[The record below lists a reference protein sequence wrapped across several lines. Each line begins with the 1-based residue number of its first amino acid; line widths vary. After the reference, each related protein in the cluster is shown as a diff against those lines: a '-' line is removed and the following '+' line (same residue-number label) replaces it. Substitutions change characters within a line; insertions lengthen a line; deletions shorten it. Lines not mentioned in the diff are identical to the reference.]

1 MALAASRQQA
11 ASRPRLLQAV
21 FDAVQ
26 QPDIRKKLLFTAAML
41 VVFRFV
47 AHIPIP
53 GVDPRA
59 LESAFNSNRL
69 LGFFNLFSGGALR
82 RVSIAA
88 LGVYPYITSSIIMQ
102 LITPIF
108 PSLQNLQKEGEQGRH
123 RLELYQHWM
132 TVPLCF
138 IQGYAQL
145 VILHQTVQG
154 TPAQNAMFDPTF
166 TGTNALIT
174 FTALFTL
181 TAGTLFLVWIGELI
195 TENGIGNGISVL
207 IFGGIVA
214 GMPGLVNQ
222 VFNSSIGIFAVLILV
237 VVAVLL
243 IAAIVFMQEATRK
256 IPVQYA
262 KSVFRAGRMY
272 RQSGQ
277 SHIPLRVN
285 SAGMIPLIF
294 AFSIVIL
301 PAYAAQFVHD
311 SSSTPWIRSAANFV
325 TNLLSPGTGQ
335 GGQGSSPGFYVM
347 VFLLVVAFSFF
358 YTLVVYQQQNL
369 AENLQKQ
376 GGFVPGIRPGRP
388 TGEYIMRVLVR
399 ITWAGAL
406 FLGIVAV
413 IPYLATNWF
422 GITSLT
428 ISSTGMLIVVG
439 VVLDTMKQLE
449 AQLLMRNYEGFIR

>member
-1 MALAASRQQA
+1 MALAARQQT

-53 GVDPRA
+53 GVNPA
-59 LESAFNSNRL
+59 AIEKAVESSNI
-69 LGFFNLFSGGALR
+69 LGLFNLFSGGALR
-82 RVSIAA
+82 RLSIAA
-88 LGVYPYITSSIIMQ
+88 LGVYPYITASIIMQ
-102 LITPIF
+102 LITPIV
-108 PSLQNLQKEGEQGRH
+108 PSLQALQKEGEQGRH

-138 IQGYAQL
+138 VQGYAQL
-145 VILHQTVQG
+145 VILHSQVQQTSPG
-154 TPAQNAMFDPTF
+154 AMFAPSL
-166 TGTNALIT
+166 TGTNALPTI
-174 FTALFTL
+174 TALFAL
-181 TAGTLFLVWIGELI
+181 TAGTMFLVWLGELI
-195 TENGIGNGISVL
+195 TENGIGNGISII

-214 GMPGLVNQ
+214 GMPGLLNT
-222 VFNSSIGIFAVLILV
+222 VFNSTLGLFALALLV
-237 VVAVLL
+237 VLTILL
-243 IAAIVFMQEATRK
+243 IAAIVFMQEAVRK
-256 IPVQYA
+256 VPVQYA
-262 KSVFRAGRMY
+262 KSVFRAGKMY

-277 SHIPLRVN
+277 SHIPLKVN

-301 PAYAAQFVHD
+301 PATFAQYVLD
-311 SSSTPWIRSAANFV
+311 SSSNEFVRSIATWF
-325 TNLLSPGTGQ
+325 TNLFSPGNGGSRTG
-335 GGQGSSPGFYVM
+335 GSAGFYIA

-399 ITWAGAL
+399 ITWAGAI
-406 FLGIVAV
+406 FLGIVA
-413 IPYLATNWF
+413 ILPYLVTSWF
-422 GITSLT
+422 DVTSLT
-428 ISSTGMLIVVG
+428 ISSTGLLIVVG
-439 VVLDTMKQLE
+439 VVIDTMKQLE
-449 AQLLMRNYEGFIR
+449 AQLMMRNYEGFIR

>member
-11 ASRPRLLQAV
+11 ANRPRLLQAV
-21 FDAVQ
+21 IDALQ
-26 QPDIRKKLLFTAAML
+26 QQDIRKKLLFTGAL
-41 VVFRFV
+41 LIVFRFV

-53 GVDPRA
+53 DVDPR
-59 LESAFNSNRL
+59 LLQTQFDQNKL
-69 LGFFNLFSGGALR
+69 LGLFNLFSGGALR
-82 RVSIAA
+82 RISIAA
-88 LGVYPYITSSIIMQ
+88 LGVYPYITATIIMQ
-102 LITPIF
+102 MVTPLF
-108 PSLQNLQKEGEQGRH
+108 PMLQNLQKEGEQGRH

-132 TVPLCF
+132 AVPLCF
-138 IQGYAQL
+138 VQGYAQL
-145 VILHQTVQG
+145 VLLHRIAPDAVFSPG
-154 TPAQNAMFDPTF
+154 IS
-166 TGTNALIT
+166 GTNALPTI
-174 FTALFTL
+174 TALFAM
-181 TAGTLFLVWIGELI
+181 TAGTMFLVWLGELI
-195 TENGIGNGISVL
+195 TENGIGNGISII

-214 GMPGLVNQ
+214 GMPGLVNN
-222 VFNSSIGIFAVLILV
+222 VFSASLGLFYVLLLV
-237 VVAVLL
+237 VVAILL
-243 IAAIVFMQEATRK
+243 VAAIVFMQEAQRK

-262 KSVFRAGRMY
+262 KSVFRAGKMY

-294 AFSIVIL
+294 AYSIVIL
-301 PAYAAQFVHD
+301 PATIAQFFD
-311 SSSTPWIRSAANFV
+311 TSDTSWIRNVAKFFENV
-325 TNLLSPGTGQ
+325 LSPGAGR
-335 GGQGSSPGFYVM
+335 GGQGSSPGFYIL
-347 VFLLVVAFSFF
+347 VFLLVVGFSFF
-358 YTLVVYQQQNL
+358 YTLVIFQQQNL

-406 FLGIVAV
+406 FLGIVAI
-413 IPYLATNWF
+413 IPYLVTNWF
-422 GITSLT
+422 NITSLT